1 MSVKLSVS
9 IVAYN
14 NYEDIKE
21 ALASMEEHTTPE
33 LSKKV
38 IIIDNGGA
46 ISNPADVEEFKE
58 YIGKMADVEYIEADG
73 NVGFGKGHN
82 MVIPVMDSEYHAI
95 VNPDILF
102 CEDAFSKIVEWLDD
116 NHDIGMV
123 IPFITDE
130 DGKKQEVYRRELTVF
145 DAFNRMF
152 LKGAFRNR
160 FNKHIMK
167 DMDFSKPF
175 QVPFGQ
181 GSFLVVRSE
190 LFKKLGGFDDNFFMY
205 CEDADLCRRVNQV
218 SKLMYFPGARVIHKW
233 EAGSHRNITLFKY
246 HIQSMKYYFKKW
258 EWKFY

>member
-21 ALASMEEHTTPE
+21 ALASMEEYTSPE

-38 IIIDNGGA
+38 FIVDNGV
-46 ISNPADVEEFKE
+46 DVSSPSSIDEFKG
-58 YIGKMADVEYIEADG
+58 YIERIADVEYIDAGG
-73 NVGFGKGHN
+73 NIGFGKGHN
-82 MVIPVMDSEYHAI
+82 TAIPVMDSEYHAI

-102 CEDAFSKIVEWLDD
+102 CEDVFSRIVEWMDANKD
-116 NHDIGMV
+116 VGMV
-123 IPFITDE
+123 IPYITDE
-130 DGKKQEVYRRELTVF
+130 EGNMQEVYRRELNVF
-145 DAFNRMF
+145 DVFNRMF
-152 LKGAFRNR
+152 LKGFFKRR
-160 FNKHIMK
+160 FDKHIMK
-167 DMDFSKPF
+167 DMDFTQPF

-190 LFKKLGGFDDNFFMY
+190 LFKNLGGFDDNFFMY

-233 EAGSHRNITLFKY
+233 EAGSHRNKTLFKY
-246 HIQSMKYYFKKW
+246 HVQSMRYYFKKW
-258 EWKFY
+258 GWKLL

>member
-21 ALASMEEHTTPE
+21 ALASMEKHTSPE

-38 IIIDNGGA
+38 FIVDNGVA
-46 ISNPADVEEFKE
+46 ISSPSSVEEFKG
-58 YIGKMADVEYIEADG
+58 YIERIADVEYIDAGG

-82 MVIPVMDSEYHAI
+82 TVIPVMDSEYHAI

-102 CEDAFSKIVEWLDD
+102 CEDAFSKIVEWMDE
-116 NHDIGMV
+116 NGDIGMS
-123 IPFITDE
+123 IPYITDE
-130 DGKKQEVYRRELTVF
+130 EGKKQEVYRRELNVF
-145 DAFNRMF
+145 DVFNRMF
-152 LKGAFRNR
+152 LKGFFRRR
-160 FNKHIMK
+160 FDRHIMK
-167 DMDFSKPF
+167 DMDFTKPF

-190 LFKKLGGFDDNFFMY
+190 LFKEIGGFDDNFFMY
-205 CEDADLCRRVNQV
+205 CEDADLCRRVNFV

-233 EAGSHRNITLFKY
+233 EAGSHRNKTLFKY
-246 HIQSMKYYFKKW
+246 HVQSMKYYFKKW
-258 EWKFY
+258 GWKII